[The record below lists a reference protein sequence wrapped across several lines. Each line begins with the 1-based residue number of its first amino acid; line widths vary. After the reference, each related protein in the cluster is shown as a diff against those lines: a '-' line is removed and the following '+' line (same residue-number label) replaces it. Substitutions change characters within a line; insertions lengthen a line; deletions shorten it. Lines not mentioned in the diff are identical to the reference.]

1 LSFCKSKPLSETGR
15 RYANDLYA
23 KSLTKKRGWIHRIIE
38 TTTKDSSGQSHKR
51 TEVVWMNKY
60 FQKAQA
66 ANTVPIVLTKK
77 ETKQK
82 KLNPLRMRVRK
93 TRARK

>member
-1 LSFCKSKPLSETGR
+1 L
-15 RYANDLYA
+15 
-23 KSLTKKRGWIHRIIE
+23 LTKKLGWIHRTIE

-66 ANTVPIVLTKK
+66 ANSVPIVLTKK
-77 ETKQK
+77 ESKQK
-82 KLNPLRMRVRK
+82 KLNPLR
-93 TRARK
+93 TRARKKKAGK

>member
-1 LSFCKSKPLSETGR
+1 MIFISG
-15 RYANDLYA
+15 YANELYS
-23 KSLTKKRGWIHRIIE
+23 KLLTQKRGWIHRTIE

-66 ANTVPIVLTKK
+66 ANSVPIVLTEK
-77 ETKQK
+77 EAKDK
-82 KLNPLRMRVRK
+82 KLNPLRTRDKKKK
-93 TRARK
+93 TRK